1 LKEKHDKKGD
11 DDAEDVVAKLTGST
25 LDTLQRCLVRD
36 SLASVVA
43 DQFSLTI
50 YSQHKPTELVL
61 KGADGAVSK
70 VTVSLK
76 YIPVQMD
83 LDPSESINNM
93 GNLRVDVLDADDLPS
108 ADRNGFS
115 DPYCKFEL
123 NGKEVY
129 KTKVQKKTLHPAW
142 NEYFECPISSR
153 AAANFRVRVMDWDFG
168 EKADLLGEA
177 AINLEI
183 LDTFKP
189 QEVILKLDG
198 KSGALRLKML
208 FKPDYVR
215 RSRQGSS
222 TFSGTFAT
230 PGKVI
235 GAPVKGVGMVGG
247 GVVKG
252 ASFLRH
258 GFKSKKENRDL
269 PSGTMAEEEPE
280 SMADG
285 APLGMPDNPGPMFE
299 RSPSAMPLTPPHG
312 RTRSIGGV
320 STASA
325 AGNTP
330 TKSAPG
336 TASFSILSASGY
348 SPSAKVQVHVRQTAP
363 KKDFHKTKGLKS
375 PSGTVQWEQ
384 ETFKV
389 NCAPDTQF
397 QLVVKDDKMFG
408 DETLGEALFFIDDS
422 STGSEKTVNVGSGT
436 VTVKTTFTPAEE
448 SFKERSL
455 KDSPRAAQ
463 RKSFL
468 GRRNVTPS

>member
-1 LKEKHDKKGD
+1 M
-11 DDAEDVVAKLTGST
+11 
-25 LDTLQRCLVRD
+25 
-36 SLASVVA
+36 
-43 DQFSLTI
+43 
-50 YSQHKPTELVL
+50 
-61 KGADGAVSK
+61 SK

-76 YIPVQMD
+76 YLPVKMD

-93 GNLRVDVLDADDLPS
+93 GTLRVDVLDADDLPA

-123 NGKEVY
+123 NGKDIY
-129 KTKVQKKTLHPAW
+129 KTKIQKKTLHPAW
-142 NEYFECPISSR
+142 NEFFETPVASR
-153 AAANFRVRVMDWDFG
+153 TAAKFRVRVMDWDFG
-168 EKADLLGEA
+168 DKADLLGEA
-177 AINLEI
+177 DINLEI
-183 LDTFKP
+183 LDPFKP

-198 KSGALRLKML
+198 KSGVLRLKML

-258 GFKSKKENRDL
+258 GFKSKKETRDI
-269 PSGTMAEEEPE
+269 PNGTTEVDETAPMT
-280 SMADG
+280 DG
-285 APLGMPDNPGPMFE
+285 VPLGMPDNPGPVFE
-299 RSPSAMPLTPPHG
+299 RSPSAAPQTPPQG
-312 RTRSIGGV
+312 RTRSFGGA

-325 AGNTP
+325 AGGTP
-330 TKSAPG
+330 TKPGSG

-348 SPSAKVQVHVRQTAP
+348 SPSAKVQVHVRQTSP
-363 KKDFHKTKGLKS
+363 KKDVHKTKGVKS
-375 PSGTVQWEQ
+375 ASGTVQWEQ
-384 ETFKV
+384 ENFKV
-389 NCAPDTQF
+389 QCAPDTQF

-422 STGSEKTVNVGSGT
+422 SVGSEKTVDVGGGK
-436 VTVKTTFTPAEE
+436 VTLKTAFTQAEG
-448 SFKERSL
+448 SFSERPL

-468 GRRNVTPS
+468 SRRNITPS